1 MGYGD
6 NVNLINV
13 GVSKSDFNN
22 LVESAKVE
30 PSNYLYVG
38 KNGNDTT
45 GNGGANKPYLT
56 VSKAITEATSGT
68 TLFIFPGTYTED
80 ITLKAGI
87 NMVAPAKFSVYIKGK
102 VTVNMIGT
110 VYAEKIIFKND
121 TDIVIDFKGTGA
133 QNLQML
139 MCNVESLTG
148 NNANAISYTN
158 TNASSKISISDGVI
172 TIYTSSGGAKAFS
185 SVSTAYGTV
194 LLDKTTCQILDDVDN
209 ICLDIAGHINFV
221 HTQDQIKGQIVVS
234 DSASTTFAILT
245 MTTGTV
251 PVFITNSS
259 GISTISEI
267 VAVTTSTPCFSG
279 SGIMVYMAIIYA
291 GTGVSGASTLSG
303 GLGAIPLTMAPIRLR
318 QGVLTTGIN
327 DGTFEYNGT
336 DLFFSKGT
344 TRYKVT
350 MSAV

>member
-1 MGYGD
+1 MGYGE

-45 GNGGANKPYLT
+45 GSGGANKPYLT

-172 TIYTSSGGAKAFS
+172 TVYTSSGGAKAFS

-209 ICLDIAGHINFV
+209 ICLNIAGHINFV

-259 GISTISEI
+259 GISTLSDV
-267 VAVTTSTPCFSG
+267 VATTTSTPCFSG
-279 SGIMVYMAIIYA
+279 LGIFIFFALGYGSSGVGGAATLNGNAGAYA
-291 GTGVSGASTLSG
+291 FA
-303 GLGAIPLTMAPIRLR
+303 MAPIKLR
-318 QGVLTTGIN
+318 ASILYSVPQNGLLEF
-327 DGTFEYNGT
+327 DGTHLYFTINN
-336 DLFFSKGT
+336 
-344 TRYKVT
+344 TRSIVI
-350 MSAV
+350 

>member
-45 GNGGANKPYLT
+45 GSGGANKPYLT

-133 QNLQML
+133 QNLQLL
-139 MCNVESLTG
+139 MCNVESSTG

-158 TNASSKISISDGVI
+158 TNASSKISIADGVV
-172 TIYTSSGGAKAFS
+172 TVYTSSGGAKAFS

-194 LLDKTTCQILDDVDN
+194 LLDKTTCQILDNVDN

-251 PVFITNSS
+251 PVFVTNSS
-259 GISTISEI
+259 GVSTLSDV
-267 VAVTTSTPCFSG
+267 VATTTHSPCFDG
-279 SGIMVYMAIIYA
+279 VGIFTYMALIY
-291 GTGVSGASTLSG
+291 GNQLGVGGALTLSG
-303 GLGAIPLTMAPIRLR
+303 GLGAIPLMMAPIRLR
-318 QGVLTTGIN
+318 ASGLTNNIN
-327 DGTFEYNGT
+327 DGTFEFNG
-336 DLFFSKGT
+336 DSLYFSIGGVRKT
-344 TRYKVT
+344 VT
-350 MSAV
+350 LI

>member
-22 LVESAKVE
+22 LVEDSKVE
-30 PSNYLYVG
+30 PANYLYVG

-45 GNGGANKPYLT
+45 GNGSANKPFLT
-56 VSKAITEATSGT
+56 VSKAITEGSTGT
-68 TLFIFPGTYTED
+68 TIFIFPGTYIED
-80 ITLKAGI
+80 ITLKAGV
-87 NMVAPAKFSVYIKGK
+87 NMVSPAKFSVYIKGK
-102 VTVNMIGT
+102 VTVNMTGT
-110 VYAEKIIFKND
+110 VFAEKIIFKND
-121 TDIVIDFKGTGA
+121 TDLVIDFKGTGT

-148 NNANAISYTN
+148 NNSNAINWSN
-158 TNASSKISISDGVI
+158 TNASSKISIADGVV
-172 TIYTSSGGAKAFS
+172 TVYTSSGGAKAFS

-194 LLDKTTCQILDDVDN
+194 LLDKTTCQILDNVDN

-251 PVFITNSS
+251 PVFVTNSS
-259 GISTISEI
+259 GISTLSDV
-267 VAVTTSTPCFSG
+267 VATTTSTPCFSG
-279 SGIMVYMAIIYA
+279 LGIFVFFALGYGSSGVGGAATLNGNTGAYA
-291 GTGVSGASTLSG
+291 FA
-303 GLGAIPLTMAPIRLR
+303 MAPIKLR
-318 QGVLTTGIN
+318 PSALYNVPQDGLFEF
-327 DGTFEYNGT
+327 DGTHLYFTINN
-336 DLFFSKGT
+336 
-344 TRYKVT
+344 TRNIV
-350 MSAV
+350 V